1 MLPKQDKTINASM
14 HSATEFEEGLGQYL
28 FLPISLDAGYSQEK
42 GLDPG
47 QGASF

>member
-1 MLPKQDKTINASM
+1 MLPKQDKTINASI
-14 HSATEFEEGLGQYL
+14 HSVTEFEEGLGQYL

-42 GLDPG
+42 RLEPA